1 MLPCLKPK
9 NKRKFGF
16 ENFLYSNSIIFKQQ
30 EKLSNLED
38 HSPDAKVMKDIT
50 PPVAFQSVESQ
61 SQITIGNENCN
72 PHFRIKTRSL

>member
-1 MLPCLKPK
+1 MVPCLKSK

-38 HSPDAKVMKDIT
+38 HSPDARVMKGIT

-61 SQITIGNENCN
+61 SQVNIGDGNCD